1 MKIGI
6 IQGTSQI
13 DKNSILY
20 ECTKEYGEV
29 TNFGCFENED
39 NYSYVEIALEICL
52 LISSKAVDFIVT
64 GCSSGQGMMIAC
76 NSLPHLICGYLPT
89 PQDAYLF
96 GRINDGNVASLPLGL
111 NYGWAGEINL
121 KATLQQLFEEPF
133 GIGYP
138 LKDAKRKKED
148 TILHKKIQAG
158 KSGEKK
164 VKNKRSKWK
173 EKQRSIW
180 ETFFWFCI
188 GAVCIVAGSELLVHS
203 ACKIAEIL
211 HISEAIISVT
221 IVAMGTSLPEL
232 VTTVTAILKKESSL
246 SVGNSPC
253 ANGRREKTYRCKY
266 DRFRFY
272 FTNLY
277 IT

>member
-1 MKIGI
+1 MWGDDMKIGI

-138 LKDAKRKKED
+138 LKDAKRKKRRYQE
-148 TILHKKIQAG
+148 
-158 KSGEKK
+158 
-164 VKNKRSKWK
+164 NKRIKSISKK
-173 EKQRSIW
+173 RCNY
-180 ETFFWFCI
+180 FF
-188 GAVCIVAGSELLVHS
+188 
-203 ACKIAEIL
+203 
-211 HISEAIISVT
+211 
-221 IVAMGTSLPEL
+221 
-232 VTTVTAILKKESSL
+232 
-246 SVGNSPC
+246 
-253 ANGRREKTYRCKY
+253 R
-266 DRFRFY
+266 
-272 FTNLY
+272 
-277 IT
+277 